1 LPFRPRW
8 RAVQLKPPSGTFTA
22 QITYTTGG
30 IPHILAHNWGGL
42 GFGYGYAFATDNLC
56 TMANDYVTVEAQ
68 RSAYFGPRAT
78 YPQRGNG
85 VIVSN
90 LDSDLFFQQI
100 INSGVVQHLMTA
112 LTPDEMQLEVG
123 YVAGYNAYLAHVH
136 GSAGVTDPTCR
147 GKPWVKPITLLDSFL
162 RFYQLMLLGGSD
174 DVISGI
180 AEAAPP
186 AAAQTRPA
194 GSTGASLRRTADELA
209 AALRAESASMG
220 SDAVAIG
227 SAGTSD
233 HTGLLLGNPHFP
245 WLGTERFY
253 QAQLT
258 IPGEINV
265 TGASLYGI
273 PLVLIGHNQFVAW
286 SHTVSTA
293 FRFVP
298 YQLTLVTGHPTE
310 YLENGHPL
318 RMDPR
323 KVTIMVK
330 QSNGKLARY
339 THTLW
344 WTRYGPV
351 FNSLDGIPLHAR
363 THPSRA
369 PRRSE
374 AGLTGTA
381 TALAVRRA

>member
-1 LPFRPRW
+1 MSCAANGAIHVEEAVMRFRATIVIAAIASLVALLGLVGI
-8 RAVQLKPPSGTFTA
+8 AVPSALASRPAKPPSGTFTA

-30 IPHILAHNWGGL
+30 IPHILAHNWVGL

-100 INSGVVQHLMTA
+100 INSGVVEHLMTA

-136 GSAGVTDPTCR
+136 GPAGVTDPTCR

-194 GSTGASLRRTADELA
+194 ESSRIPSNVPASQAANTAPPSS
-209 AALRAESASMG
+209 RPS
-220 SDAVAIG
+220 
-227 SAGTSD
+227 
-233 HTGLLLGNPHFP
+233 P
-245 WLGTERFY
+245 
-253 QAQLT
+253 
-258 IPGEINV
+258 V
-265 TGASLYGI
+265 TVNTRMWWRSLS
-273 PLVLIGHNQFVAW
+273 V
-286 SHTVSTA
+286 
-293 FRFVP
+293 
-298 YQLTLVTGHPTE
+298 
-310 YLENGHPL
+310 
-318 RMDPR
+318 M
-323 KVTIMVK
+323 
-330 QSNGKLARY
+330 
-339 THTLW
+339 
-344 WTRYGPV
+344 
-351 FNSLDGIPLHAR
+351 
-363 THPSRA
+363 
-369 PRRSE
+369 
-374 AGLTGTA
+374 
-381 TALAVRRA
+381 